1 MHGRSQFARKSP
13 YLPSNYAGPAMTYCV
28 GIKVNDGLA
37 FASDSRTNSGV
48 DRVSTFRKMFVFDR
62 PGDRLFVLLT
72 AGNLSVTQSVVSILS
87 RQLGDDSAGH
97 DLMAADSMFAAARI
111 VGSVMREVQERDGP
125 AIRAAGVDGDA
136 SIIFGGQVRTG
147 KARLYQIY
155 TPGNFVEATAET
167 PYFQNGE
174 VKYGKPV
181 LDRVITPDTPLI
193 DAAKCALISI
203 DSTMRSNLSVGPP
216 IDVLLYRTD
225 SLAIGYRIS
234 LEADDPYLSALS
246 EKWSQSLNRAF
257 RSVEEP
263 DWPI

>member
-1 MHGRSQFARKSP
+1 
-13 YLPSNYAGPAMTYCV
+13 MTYCV

-37 FASDSRTNSGV
+37 FASDSRTNAGV

-97 DLMAADSMFAAARI
+97 DLMVADSMFAAARI
-111 VGSVMREVQERDGP
+111 VGSVMREVQERDGA

-136 SIIFGGQVRTG
+136 SIIFGG

-181 LDRVITPDTPLI
+181 LDRVITPETPLM

-225 SLAIGYRIS
+225 SLAIGYRAN
-234 LEADDPYLSALS
+234 LEADDPYLSVLS

-257 RSVEEP
+257 RSVEQP

>member
-1 MHGRSQFARKSP
+1 
-13 YLPSNYAGPAMTYCV
+13 MTYCV
-28 GIKVNDGLA
+28 GIKVNDGLV
-37 FASDSRTNSGV
+37 FASDSRTNAGV

-72 AGNLSVTQSVVSILS
+72 TGNLSVTQSVVSILS
-87 RQLGDDSAGH
+87 RQLGGAGDGH

-111 VGSVMREVQERDGP
+111 VGNLMREVQERDGP

-136 SIIFGGQVRTG
+136 SIIFGGQVRGGLT
-147 KARLYQIY
+147 RLYQIY

-167 PYFQNGE
+167 HYFQDGE

-181 LDRVITPDTPLI
+181 LDRVIRPETPLM
-193 DAAKCALISI
+193 DAAKCALVSF
-203 DSTMRSNLSVGPP
+203 DSTMRSNMSVGPP

-225 SLAIGYRIS
+225 SLSIGYRAS

-246 EKWSQSLNRAF
+246 QKWSQSLNRAF
-257 RSVEEP
+257 QSIEEP

>member
-1 MHGRSQFARKSP
+1 M
-13 YLPSNYAGPAMTYCV
+13 
-28 GIKVNDGLA
+28 
-37 FASDSRTNSGV
+37 
-48 DRVSTFRKMFVFDR
+48 
-62 PGDRLFVLLT
+62 
-72 AGNLSVTQSVVSILS
+72 
-87 RQLGDDSAGH
+87 
-97 DLMAADSMFAAARI
+97 
-111 VGSVMREVQERDGP
+111 
-125 AIRAAGVDGDA
+125 DGDA

>member
-1 MHGRSQFARKSP
+1 
-13 YLPSNYAGPAMTYCV
+13 
-28 GIKVNDGLA
+28 
-37 FASDSRTNSGV
+37 
-48 DRVSTFRKMFVFDR
+48 
-62 PGDRLFVLLT
+62 
-72 AGNLSVTQSVVSILS
+72 
-87 RQLGDDSAGH
+87 
-97 DLMAADSMFAAARI
+97 MFAAARI
-111 VGSVMREVQERDGP
+111 VGSVMREVQERDG
-125 AIRAAGVDGDA
+125 DA
-136 SIIFGGQVRTG
+136 SIIFGGQVSGG

-181 LDRVITPDTPLI
+181 LDRVITPETPLM

-225 SLAIGYRIS
+225 SLAIGYRAN
-234 LEADDPYLSALS
+234 LEADDPYLSVLS

-257 RSVEEP
+257 RSVEQP